1 MRNAAQIPQQPPQSQ
16 QSLNESIERT
26 KALMQQM
33 QTLPNR
39 EAMINNLL
47 QSNPQLGMISTMLR
61 NGNNLEG
68 IAKQMAQ
75 MGGFDLNSIINRLS
89 ENIR

>member
-1 MRNAAQIPQQPPQSQ
+1 
-16 QSLNESIERT
+16 
-26 KALMQQM
+26 MQQM
-33 QTLPNR
+33 QALPNR

-47 QSNPQLGMISTMLR
+47 QSNPQLGMISTMLH

>member
-1 MRNAAQIPQQPPQSQ
+1 
-16 QSLNESIERT
+16 
-26 KALMQQM
+26 M

-47 QSNPQLGMISTMLR
+47 QSNPQLGIISTMLR

-68 IAKQMAQ
+68 IARQMA
-75 MGGFDLNSIINRLS
+75 
-89 ENIR
+89 